1 VSHSQPL
8 YSAFER
14 LPSHTRMAALCA
26 RAHTHTL
33 IHTHTHKASLEA
45 SHNRASHTHSTHTY
59 MPLTPTASLE
69 ASLQGASEKAAL
81 TQQQLDTTSN
91 ELANLQEQ
99 AKQQGAALEELHR
112 CVCVRICVCACV
124 YVCVL
129 YILLLICSRGQSWRS
144 CTVVC
149 ACMYVCVLYILLL
162 ICSRGQPWRS
172 CTGVCLLILNRCAYT
187 LKPACTLFKPHS
199 IHPKPCALS

>member
-1 VSHSQPL
+1 MWLTRGTGRAEAQLSIGGGRVSHSQPL

-59 MPLTPTASLE
+59 MPHTIVPLTLTALTHTCLPQSCLSHSAPTPTCLLHPQPAWRPPCKAPLKRLPSRSSSWTLPPM
-69 ASLQGASEKAAL
+69 SLQTYKSRQSSRGQRWRSC
-81 TQQQLDTTSN
+81 T
-91 ELANLQEQ
+91 
-99 AKQQGAALEELHR
+99 G
-112 CVCVRICVCACV
+112 VCACV

-129 YILLLICSRGQSWRS
+129 
-144 CTVVC
+144 
-149 ACMYVCVLYILLL
+149 ACMCVCCIFY
-162 ICSRGQPWRS
+162 
-172 CTGVCLLILNRCAYT
+172 Y
-187 LKPACTLFKPHS
+187 
-199 IHPKPCALS
+199 